1 LQIIKND
8 IAMKTATY
16 TITIDRKDIPIFEP
30 IFERLRTRIT
40 VTEVVDDVFPELT
53 EEDLAAIAI
62 SKEQIRQ
69 GMVVDSEYVHREV
82 AEILN
87 ITRNESKVGS

>member
-1 LQIIKND
+1 
-8 IAMKTATY
+8 MKTAMY

-30 IFERLRTRIT
+30 IFERLRPRATIT
-40 VTEVVDDVFPELT
+40 KVVDDVFPELT

>member
-1 LQIIKND
+1 
-8 IAMKTATY
+8 MKTATY

-30 IFERLRTRIT
+30 IFERLRPRATI
-40 VTEVVDDVFPELT
+40 TEVVDDAFPELT

-62 SKEQIRQ
+62 AEEQIRL
-69 GMVVDSEYVHREV
+69 GVVVDSEYVHREV
-82 AEILN
+82 AEMLN

>member
-1 LQIIKND
+1 
-8 IAMKTATY
+8 MKTAMY

-30 IFERLRTRIT
+30 IFERLRPRIT
-40 VTEVVDDVFPELT
+40 ITEVVDDVFPELT

-69 GMVVDSEYVHREV
+69 GMVVPHEEV
-82 AEILN
+82 QKEAAELIN
-87 ITRNESKVGS
+87 KMSRDESRMVR

>member
-1 LQIIKND
+1 
-8 IAMKTATY
+8 MKTAMY
-16 TITIDRKDIPIFEP
+16 TITIDRKDIPVFEP
-30 IFERLRTRIT
+30 IFERLRPRATIT
-40 VTEVVDDVFPELT
+40 KVVDDVFPELT
-53 EEDLAAIAI
+53 KEDLAAIAI

>member
-1 LQIIKND
+1 
-8 IAMKTATY
+8 MKTATY

-30 IFERLRTRIT
+30 IFERLRTRATI
-40 VTEVVDDVFPELT
+40 TEVVDDAFPELT

-69 GMVVDSEYVHREV
+69 GMVVPHEEV
-82 AEILN
+82 QKEAAELIN
-87 ITRNESKVGS
+87 KMSRDESRMVR

>member
-1 LQIIKND
+1 
-8 IAMKTATY
+8 MKTATY

-40 VTEVVDDVFPELT
+40 ITEVVDDVFPELT
-53 EEDLAAIAI
+53 EEDLASIAI
-62 SKEQIRQ
+62 SEEQIRQ
-69 GMVVDSEYVHREV
+69 GIVVDSEYVHREV

-87 ITRNESKVGS
+87 ITRNQKSIMSIR

>member
-1 LQIIKND
+1 
-8 IAMKTATY
+8 MKTATY

-30 IFERLRTRIT
+30 IFERLRPRATI
-40 VTEVVDDVFPELT
+40 TEVVDDAFPELT

-69 GMVVDSEYVHREV
+69 GMVTSHEDVKKEA
-82 AEILN
+82 AELIN
-87 ITRNESKVGS
+87 RMSRDESYMVG

>member
-1 LQIIKND
+1 
-8 IAMKTATY
+8 MKTATY

-30 IFERLRTRIT
+30 IFERLRPRATIT
-40 VTEVVDDVFPELT
+40 KVVDDVFPELT
-53 EEDLAAIAI
+53 EEDDLAAIAI

>member
-1 LQIIKND
+1 
-8 IAMKTATY
+8 MKTATY
-16 TITIDRKDIPIFEP
+16 TITIDRKDIPVFEP
-30 IFERLRTRIT
+30 IFERLRPRATIT
-40 VTEVVDDVFPELT
+40 KVVDDVFPELT
-53 EEDLAAIAI
+53 EEDDLAAIAI